1 MVYECAYSWK
11 SWSPHFR
18 SADAKLFIRAVNG
31 WIWRQMS
38 SFVICF
44 QDLGCC
50 LINHRIMCVK
60 ILQFMR
66 FMEVLRDSRNCLRFF
81 WCVKAVDSQLYI
93 IFIAIWSLKCKM
105 CPLGMVLGMGCSWS
119 FIEPYASFG
128 KCSIWN
134 LGCRKSGKF
143 SVKLHIVSY
152 MIYRW

>member
-1 MVYECAYSWK
+1 MLHNLHLLSKNNTQTNFADGIWMCLFLEKLVSL
-11 SWSPHFR
+11 HFR
-18 SADAKLFIRAVNG
+18 SADTKLFIRAVNG

-44 QDLGCC
+44 HDLGCC

-105 CPLGMVLGMGCSWS
+105 SSRNGTGNGGCSRS
-119 FIEPYASFG
+119 FVEPYTSFG
-128 KCSIWN
+128 KCSI
-134 LGCRKSGKF
+134 
-143 SVKLHIVSY
+143 
-152 MIYRW
+152 